1 MSIVTVIVVCAIVGM
16 IVGPLAVLFAVRS
29 RRVD

>member
-16 IVGPLAVLFAVRS
+16 IVGPLTVLFVVRS
-29 RRVD
+29 RRGH